1 VTVTEESA
9 GLVELWRQS
18 QVQQRGIIEAQTV
31 EALMLLNVEDIVGTW
46 PTVER
51 LIIERIEDQR
61 AQSVAATH
69 RFYTDVR
76 RAEGITGAFDLI
88 DAELLDMRQLVTN
101 LRIVGPQ
108 TAGRQMALGRTDVWR
123 NTATRVAGEA
133 SRNVLGGGRS
143 ATLNT
148 ATADKKVIGWVRVTD
163 GNPCAFCAMLAS
175 RGVSYRP
182 YKTKKS
188 AVGAGGKK
196 SVFVRKDKKG
206 RTVNDFRAH
215 QHCACTA
222 KPVYSADDPLPGRA
236 QEFQDIWNNVA
247 RGTANPLNEFRKEL
261 ARLQALSLKV

>member
-1 VTVTEESA
+1 MITEESA

-18 QVQQRGIIEAQTV
+18 QVQQSGVVTAQTV
-31 EALMLLNVEDIVGTW
+31 ETMMLLNVEDIVGTW

-51 LIIERIEDQR
+51 MIVQLIEDQR
-61 AQSVAATH
+61 AQSVAVTQ
-69 RFYTDVR
+69 RFYGEVR
-76 RAEGITGAFDLI
+76 RAEGITGAFDLL
-88 DAELLDMRQLVTN
+88 DADPLNVNQLIRN

-108 TAGRQMALGRTDVWR
+108 TAGKQMALGRPDVWR
-123 NTATRVAGEA
+123 NAATKVAGEA
-133 SRNVLGGGRS
+133 SRNTLNGGRS
-143 ATLNT
+143 STLNT
-148 ATADKKVIGWVRVTD
+148 ASADKKVIGWVRVTD

-182 YKTKKS
+182 YKSKKS

-222 KPVYSADDPLPGRA
+222 KPVYSADDPLPGRG
-236 QEFQDIWNNVA
+236 QEFKDIWDRAA

-261 ARLQALSLKV
+261 ARLEALTLRA